1 MRKAWRIVSAIA
13 LVFLIVGIM
22 GVGVGFFTGSS
33 PVVIQNHGN
42 LTEYF
47 RRLQINWD
55 VLRSNIQNLL
65 AWYGLQF

>member
-13 LVFLIVGIM
+13 LVFLVVGIM

-42 LTEYF
+42 LTEYV
-47 RRLQINWD
+47 RRLQLNWD
-55 VLRSNIQNLL
+55 ILQTQLRSML
-65 AWYGLQF
+65 AWFGL

>member
-13 LVFLIVGIM
+13 LVFLVVGIM

-55 VLRSNIQNLL
+55 ILQADLRGILV
-65 AWYGLQF
+65 WFGL

>member
-13 LVFLIVGIM
+13 LVFLVVGIM

-42 LTEYF
+42 LTEYI
-47 RRLQINWD
+47 RRLQINWGVLQD
-55 VLRSNIQNLL
+55 VWQSVRT
-65 AWYGLQF
+65 YFGF